1 MKPAWDKLGEEFAGS
16 KSVLIADVDCTVEQ
30 DLCSD
35 NGVQGYP
42 TIKYKADGEW
52 QDYSGGRDFDSLK
65 KFTEETLGSKCD
77 VATKEGC
84 DEKQTAYIEKMTAK
98 GTAEQQKEL
107 DRLKG
112 MTDSK
117 MTPDKKQWL
126 GQRVNLLS
134 SMVEL

>member
-42 TIKYKADGEW
+42 TIKYKTDGEW

-65 KFTEETLGSKCD
+65 KFTEENLGSKCD
-77 VATKEGC
+77 VATLEGC
-84 DEKQTAYIEKMTAK
+84 DEKQSTYIEKMK
-98 GTAEQQKEL
+98 GKGKGEQEKEL
-107 DRLKG
+107 KRLQG